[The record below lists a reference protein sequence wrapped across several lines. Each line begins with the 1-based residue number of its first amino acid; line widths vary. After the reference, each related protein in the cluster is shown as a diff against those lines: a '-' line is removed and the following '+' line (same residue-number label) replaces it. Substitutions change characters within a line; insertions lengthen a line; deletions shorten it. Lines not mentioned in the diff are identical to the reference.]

1 MKLSDERFFEQWNQS
16 ESPAFL
22 KSLETVKPCICS
34 NLHYRI
40 IRFQA
45 CKNYHQKLAID
56 FMVPQYIFLLRGFK
70 TTNTYMMIRSNI
82 YKENYKLRPIFC
94 KNTENY
100 LILSAVCL
108 RYLLRK
114 NLWSTSESFGSVF
127 QLNLG
132 FKNLRI
138 R

>member
-1 MKLSDERFFEQWNQS
+1 MKGFSSNEIKARVLHSLNPQRPLNHAFVQIFIIGLLDFRPAKIITKNWQLILW
-16 ESPAFL
+16 SPNIY
-22 KSLETVKPCICS
+22 SYCV
-34 NLHYRI
+34 
-40 IRFQA
+40 
-45 CKNYHQKLAID
+45 D
-56 FMVPQYIFLLRGFK
+56 FI